1 MLDQENAG
9 LKHVRNLILSH
20 RADDWE
26 MSFDNEKYLDA
37 AQFVYRLPKHVLT
50 NFQ

>member
-9 LKHVRNLILSH
+9 LQHVRSLILSH
-20 RADDWE
+20 RKDDLG
-26 MSFDNEKYLDA
+26 MSMETDQYLDA